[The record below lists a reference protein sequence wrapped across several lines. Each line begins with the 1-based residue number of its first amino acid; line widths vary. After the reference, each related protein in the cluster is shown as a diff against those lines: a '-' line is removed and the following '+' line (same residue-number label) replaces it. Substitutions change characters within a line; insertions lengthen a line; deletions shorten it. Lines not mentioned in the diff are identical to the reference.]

1 MEEVIAIV
9 ETNNCFSDGIQM
21 TTGCSFANN
30 ALIYHDLG
38 KTAVTVAKR
47 DGEAVRVAVRA
58 DYSTSF
64 DERYPEA
71 HALFEKIV
79 TTTRKGKRSGER
91 EEPTPKEQARLS
103 QLWAKTSY
111 KQLGLPEE
119 EIFTVERKRIDLPPY
134 APIVESAICAVCGE
148 SVMETKARLR
158 DGEPAVGDER
168 YRSGYP
174 QRITVRGEVF
184 AARWR
189 PRCQPLHSDRRR
201 VGCHRRIL
209 RQTWLRDDARS
220 GCLSGR
226 SPLPADGLPGRLP
239 QAGLV
244 NTYSYLLALW
254 LGEDEPP
261 GALPGVE

>member
-1 MEEVIAIV
+1 MNMPLPENPRAPIEAMIRKGDLEGLLKKAGELHGHFCPYVALGVRAGYTALRTLGIERNLGMEEVIAIV

-79 TTTRKGKRSGER
+79 TTTRKGKRSGKR

-103 QLWAKTSY
+103 QLWAETSY
-111 KQLGLPEE
+111 KQLDLPEE

-158 DGEPAVGDER
+158 DGELVCIACAGAEHYVLDG
-168 YRSGYP
+168 SGIST
-174 QRITVRGEVF
+174 QK
-184 AARWR
+184 
-189 PRCQPLHSDRRR
+189 
-201 VGCHRRIL
+201 
-209 RQTWLRDDARS
+209 
-220 GCLSGR
+220 
-226 SPLPADGLPGRLP
+226 
-239 QAGLV
+239 
-244 NTYSYLLALW
+244 
-254 LGEDEPP
+254 
-261 GALPGVE
+261 GAFS